1 MKVGELEKVIKNL
14 LSIGLTYKEKEY
26 VWETFKVKQY
36 LEDNPDNLNERVV
49 SLQALLNAKK
59 QSRLKRINELISM
72 EADDE

>member
-14 LSIGLTYKEKEY
+14 LGIGLTYKEKEY